1 MHPTLIVLTLAQCL
15 AQTGAPMVVLLGGII
30 GAGLAPSPGLATLPL
45 ALMIVG
51 TASTTVPAALLM
63 RRFGRK
69 PGFIFAAGYAS
80 LGGLLAAYAVT
91 EEHFVLFCC
100 ATFLIGSHNAF
111 IQQYR
116 FALTEVVPT
125 EKLGR
130 YLSILMLAGVVAAY
144 IGPELATQ
152 LKQVSGMALYAGSFI
167 GLSFFMLGAMMVLC
181 FYQPGKM
188 TLPAKGEQTGR
199 ALLEIARQVNFKLA
213 LGAAVAA
220 WSIMSLLMTATPLS
234 MHNLDLINLEDTA
247 WVIQS
252 HIMAMFLPSLFSGIL
267 VDRFGPLKIIGVG
280 AVILLAC
287 LLVAWGEPLLL
298 HYWWSMVLLGVGWN
312 FMFLGGT
319 TLLTTTYRQAEQFK
333 VQATNDFVVF
343 SLQGLAAL
351 SSGFLLMNWGWDFL
365 VYLSLP
371 FLLVPIVLMFR
382 YRSSFSSAVTD

>member
-1 MHPTLIVLTLAQCL
+1 
-15 AQTGAPMVVLLGGII
+15 MVVLLGGII
-30 GAGLAPSPGLATLPL
+30 GAGLAPSVGLATLPL

-51 TASTTVPAALLM
+51 TASTTIPAALLM

-69 PGFIFAAGYAS
+69 PGFIFAAAYAS
-80 LGGLLAAYAVT
+80 LGGLLAAYAVN

-116 FALTEVVPT
+116 FALAEVIPA

-144 IGPELATQ
+144 IGPELATR

-167 GLSFFMLGAMMVLC
+167 GLSFFMLAAMMVLF

-188 TLPAKGEQTGR
+188 ALSAKGEHSGR
-199 ALLEIARQVNFKLA
+199 ALTEIAQQINFKLA

-267 VDRFGPLKIIGVG
+267 VDRFGALKIIAAG
-280 AVILLAC
+280 AILLLAC
-287 LLVAWGEPLLL
+287 LIVAWGDRLLL

-351 SSGFLLMNWGWDFL
+351 SSGFLLMNWGWEFL

-371 FLLVPIVLMFR
+371 FLLIPIILIVR
-382 YRSSFSSAVTD
+382 YRADFAASAAD

>member
-1 MHPTLIVLTLAQCL
+1 MHPTLIVLTMAQCL

-30 GAGLAPSPGLATLPL
+30 GATLAPSSDLATLPL

-51 TASTTVPAALLM
+51 TAATTVPASLLM

-91 EEHFVLFCC
+91 NEHFPLFCC

-116 FALTEVVPT
+116 FALAEVIPA

-152 LKQVSGMALYAGSFI
+152 LKHVSGMALYAGSFI
-167 GLSFFMLGAMMVLC
+167 GLSFFMLAAMTVLF
-181 FYQPGKM
+181 FYRPGKK
-188 TLPAKGEQTGR
+188 PVAVKGQSGR
-199 ALLEIARQVNFKLA
+199 PLLEIARQVNFKLA

-234 MHNLDLINLEDTA
+234 MHHLDLFNLEDTA

-252 HIMAMFLPSLFSGIL
+252 HIMAMFLPSLFSGML
-267 VDRFGPLKIIGVG
+267 VDRYGPLKIIAAG
-280 AVILLAC
+280 AVILLVC
-287 LLVAWGEPLLL
+287 LLVAWGDRFLI

-319 TLLTTTYRQAEQFK
+319 TLLTKTYRQGEQFK
-333 VQATNDFVVF
+333 VQACNDFVVF

-351 SSGFLLMNWGWDFL
+351 SSGFLLLNWGWDFL
-365 VYLSLP
+365 VYLSAP
-371 FLLVPIVLMFR
+371 FLLIPIVIMVR
-382 YRSSFSSAVTD
+382 YRYAFAPTAANP

>member
-1 MHPTLIVLTLAQCL
+1 
-15 AQTGAPMVVLLGGII
+15 MVVLLGGII

-144 IGPELATQ
+144 IGLELATR

-167 GLSFFMLGAMMVLC
+167 GLSFFMLGTMMVLC

-188 TLPAKGEQTGR
+188 TLPAKGEQSGR
-199 ALLEIARQVNFKLA
+199 ALLEIAKQVNFKLA

-234 MHNLDLINLEDTA
+234 MHNLDMINLEDTA

-267 VDRFGPLKIIGVG
+267 VDRYGPLKIIAVG

-287 LLVAWGEPLLL
+287 LLVAWGDRLLL

-351 SSGFLLMNWGWDFL
+351 SSGFLLMNWGWDSL
-365 VYLSLP
+365 VYLSAP
-371 FLLVPIVLMFR
+371 FLLVPIILMVR
-382 YRSSFSSAVTD
+382 YRGNFSSAVAD

>member
-1 MHPTLIVLTLAQCL
+1 MHPTLIVLTMAQCL

-30 GAGLAPSPGLATLPL
+30 GATLAPSTDLATLPL

-51 TASTTVPAALLM
+51 TAATTIPASLLM
-63 RRFGRK
+63 RRVGRK

-80 LGGLLAAYAVT
+80 LGGVLAAYAVT
-91 EEHFVLFCC
+91 KEDFPLFCC

-116 FALTEVVPT
+116 FALAEVIPA

-144 IGPELATQ
+144 IGPELATR
-152 LKQVSGMALYAGSFI
+152 LKHVSGLALYAGSFI
-167 GLSFFMLGAMMVLC
+167 GLSFFMLAAMAVLC
-181 FYQPGKM
+181 FYRPGKM
-188 TLPAKGEQTGR
+188 SAAAKGNSGR
-199 ALLEIARQVNFKLA
+199 SLLEIAGQVNFKLA

-234 MHNLDLINLEDTA
+234 MHNLDLFSLEDTA

-252 HIMAMFLPSLFSGIL
+252 HIMAMFLPSLFSGML
-267 VDRFGPLKIIGVG
+267 VDRFGALKIIAAG
-280 AVILLAC
+280 AVILLVC
-287 LLVAWGEPLLL
+287 LLIAWADRLLM

-319 TLLTTTYRQAEQFK
+319 TLLTSTYRQGEQFK
-333 VQATNDFVVF
+333 VQACNDFVVF

-351 SSGFLLMNWGWDFL
+351 SSGFLLLNWGWDFL
-365 VYLSLP
+365 VYLSTP
-371 FLLVPIVLMFR
+371 FLLIPIIIMIR
-382 YRSSFSSAVTD
+382 YRVNFARTALSP